1 MIQLK
6 VPISTGH
13 AQQLEEYFC
22 EEGSDHWMIESIPGG
37 RDYHLYGF
45 YHTADEVLHAYNQL
59 CNLFTDLPSTPVIS
73 ELPDQDWQEAYKLH
87 FQPWQCGNLHWVP
100 VWLKE
105 EYTVPE
111 GDQALYLDP
120 GMAFGTGNHETTRLC
135 VEALLDYRSKLYPEE
150 IATKRVIDAGC
161 GSGILSLSAALLG
174 FQNIFAFDID
184 EDSIR
189 ISRENAALNDLSS
202 SVHFTTDGV
211 SEAIKPKSVNLILAN
226 ILAPIL
232 IQNSSILLSGLMPSQ
247 GSSLVLSGVLKEE
260 TKQVQEAFQDSA
272 NQLSLNLE
280 IRIRN
285 DGIWSALDCYIL

>member
-6 VPISTGH
+6 VPISTVH
-13 AQQLEEYFC
+13 AEQLEEYFC
-22 EEGSDHWMIESIPGG
+22 EEGCDHWMIESIPGG

-150 IATKRVIDAGC
+150 ISTKKVIDAGC

-174 FQNIFAFDID
+174 FQNVYGFDID

-189 ISRENAALNDLSS
+189 ISQENALLNGVSLL
-202 SVHFTTDGV
+202 VQFTTAGL
-211 SEAIKPKSVNLILAN
+211 ETAIENHSADIILAN

-232 IQNSSILLSGLMPSQ
+232 MKNAENLWNGLKLEP
-247 GSSLVLSGVLKEE
+247 GSLLVLSGILKDEADQVLTQFKE
-260 TKQVQEAFQDSA
+260 TALV
-272 NQLSLNLE
+272 LNLNAKFQQRE
-280 IRIRN
+280 E
-285 DGIWSALDCYIL
+285 GIWSALLCQIL

>member
-6 VPISTGH
+6 VPISIEL
-13 AQQLEEYFC
+13 ADQLEEYFC
-22 EEGSDHWMIESIPGG
+22 EEGSDRWMIESIPGG

-45 YHTADEVLHAYNQL
+45 HDTTEEIQNAYTQL
-59 CNLFTDLPSTPVIS
+59 RNLFADLPETPEIS
-73 ELPDQDWQEAYKLH
+73 QLPDQDWQEAYKHH
-87 FQPWQCGNLHWVP
+87 FKPWKFGSLHWVP
-100 VWLKE
+100 IWLKE
-105 EYTVPE
+105 EYPIPE
-111 GDQALYLDP
+111 TDQALYLDP

-135 VEALLDYRSKLYPEE
+135 VEALLDYRSKLSPEE
-150 IATKRVIDAGC
+150 IATKIVIDAGC

-189 ISRENAALNDLSS
+189 ISQENADLNDLSS

-211 SEAIKPKSVNLILAN
+211 AEAIKPKSANLILAN

-232 IQNSSILLSGLMPSQ
+232 IQNSSIFLSGLIPVK
-247 GSSLVLSGVLKEE
+247 GSLLVLSGVLKEE
-260 TKQVQEAFQDSA
+260 TKQVQKAFQDSA
-272 NQLSLNLE
+272 NRLSLNLE